1 MNMNKKIL
9 IISIIVLVVVL
20 ALGFIVYKYIVSV
33 PVEVQNVAGG
43 AQVQNDASDQAKPD
57 ASNPQI
63 KVEAGGVEVSPKNGG
78 GTFNICLDKC
88 GDGICQ
94 KTDPKCGEDINLGC
108 VCLEASQD
116 CPQDC
121 K

>member
-1 MNMNKKIL
+1 MNKKIL

-43 AQVQNDASDQAKPD
+43 AQVQNDASDQVKVD
-57 ASNPQI
+57 VDGI
-63 KVEAGGVEVSPKNGG
+63 KTEPVNGG

-94 KTDPKCGEDINLGC
+94 ETDPKCGEDINLGC
-108 VCLEASQD
+108 VCLETSQD